1 MTHAAVLLLLTN
13 RIVAISTSGLLMGG
27 ARAEQKLDEGLGPH
41 LPPPPPRREG
51 AGREGHPGFQGR
63 WGQGRA
69 APPTWDCSCSMA
81 ASISELD
88 SFRSR
93 ISWFSCL
100 ISSSLSS
107 TIPER
112 NLSCG
117 SHKAGRGSV
126 KACFLDGPGEPFRS
140 RSPSD
145 SWPTSQTGKV
155 AACQLCAS
163 RPWSW
168 WENRYLLG
176 KR

>member
-1 MTHAAVLLLLTN
+1 MTHVVVLLLLTN
-13 RIVAISTSGLLMGG
+13 RMVATSTSGLLMGG
-27 ARAEQKLDEGLGPH
+27 AHAEQNLDEGLGTPQ
-41 LPPPPPRREG
+41 PRREEG
-51 AGREGHPGFQGR
+51 GWEGHPGFEGR

-107 TIPER
+107 TTPER
-112 NLSCG
+112 KLSCG
-117 SHKAGRGSV
+117 SHKVGRGSV
-126 KACFLDGPGEPFRS
+126 KACFLDRPGEPFQS
-140 RSPSD
+140 RSPSG

-176 KR
+176 KC